1 MFILPNSLDRAARY
15 ARFEGILG
23 FSVPSIFRMGASS
36 MQITMF
42 ERACPAWPTKTKL
55 RINGKGNRDGEW
67 NFCPGKEAL

>member
-1 MFILPNSLDRAARY
+1 
-15 ARFEGILG
+15 
-23 FSVPSIFRMGASS
+23 

>member
-1 MFILPNSLDRAARY
+1 MFILPNSFYRAARY

-23 FSVPSIFRMGASS
+23 FCVPSIFRMGASS

-55 RINGKGNRDGEW
+55 RINSKGNRDGEW